1 MPYNEADGN
10 GGGIVKSCSPLS
22 AAQWYGKNPACQWFK
37 GGDFFASF
45 AKKYY
50 PSIDRLDRWNGWE
63 RYLVNVSEKP
73 LKEYY
78 KLCVRLL
85 IIYHLGYAL
94 RVIKYS
100 FGRWYLDEG

>member
-1 MPYNEADGN
+1 M
-10 GGGIVKSCSPLS
+10 KSCSPLS

-50 PSIDRLDRWNGWE
+50 PSIDRLDRWNDWE
-63 RYLVNVSEKP
+63 RYIVIVPEKP